1 MLGMLMS
8 TSWIEKF
15 VDARVLPQFD
25 RIILQANRRLRG
37 SLEHQSRYRWHPIST
52 APYNQD
58 LELRIIDGNE
68 AAEEVLPF
76 PCRHLNSGGWWN
88 PDLGVRLQ
96 INPIE
101 WGVWQKSV
109 SPQTALLIHNPV
121 GIDLPVALRPLR
133 PQTPGA

>member
-58 LELRIIDGNE
+58 LELRIIDGAGTS
-68 AAEEVLPF
+68 AAKE
-76 PCRHLNSGGWWN
+76 RQS
-88 PDLGVRLQ
+88 
-96 INPIE
+96 
-101 WGVWQKSV
+101 
-109 SPQTALLIHNPV
+109 SPPSMQ
-121 GIDLPVALRPLR
+121 
-133 PQTPGA
+133 